1 MGSANAGA
9 HSIWQVGLDL
19 LVAATSLLVAWWL
32 AKIGVLPIS
41 KELPP
46 LQAYLQA
53 LPLVLSV
60 LLSLSLFFRLYRPRR
75 AGSYGTLLIDILK
88 VNGQAALI
96 LLAIG
101 FYVRGFSYSRVIVTG
116 FLALNTGGMFLH
128 HLFWMAAERWRY
140 ERGLGTR
147 RCAIVGLG
155 SLARELDQRL
165 GSHPW
170 AGLRVVGFIDP
181 NLPAPARRGDATV
194 NEAETASDPAGAIDP
209 ESNEEVGAR
218 VPLNRVLGTVDD
230 LEELAKQEELE
241 EILVAVNFRD
251 LGVLPDLDRT
261 LSRSTVGLRWIPDLQ
276 GLHTLSSEVS
286 DLEGLPLINLRGV
299 RTRGAHAF
307 VKRSL
312 DLVGASAML
321 ITLFPVLIAIAA
333 KIRLSYGSPIFFR
346 QDRMGLD
353 GRVFSMLKFRTMRT
367 DAETKS
373 GPVWAKEGD
382 TRVTKFGGFLR
393 RTSLDELPQLWNILK
408 GEMSLV
414 GPRPERPF
422 FIDKFR
428 HTIPSYM
435 LRHRMKAGLT
445 GWAQIQG
452 WRGNTC
458 LEKRIQCDLYYARHW
473 SIWLDLKILLLTPLR
488 GWGKK
493 RNAY

>member
-9 HSIWQVGLDL
+9 HSVWQVGLDL
-19 LVAATSLLVAWWL
+19 VVAATSLVVAWWL
-32 AKIGVLPIS
+32 AKVGLLPIS

-53 LPLVLSV
+53 LPLILSVVLSI
-60 LLSLSLFFRLYRPRR
+60 SLFFRLYRPRR
-75 AGSYGTLLIDILK
+75 AGSYGTLLIDVLK
-88 VNGQAALI
+88 VNGQAALV

-116 FLALNTGGMFLH
+116 FLALNTGAMFLH

-181 NLPAPARRGDATV
+181 NLPEVAPSDAGSDEKSGRGEIGT
-194 NEAETASDPAGAIDP
+194 
-209 ESNEEVGAR
+209 R
-218 VPLNRVLGTVDD
+218 VPIDRVLGTVDD
-230 LEELAKQEELE
+230 LEALSEEQDLE
-241 EILVAVNFRD
+241 EILVAVPFRD

-299 RTRGAHAF
+299 RTRGVHAF

-321 ITLFPVLIAIAA
+321 LTLFPVLLVIAA

-382 TRVTKFGGFLR
+382 SRVTPFGGFLR
-393 RTSLDELPQLWNILK
+393 RTSLDELPQLWNIIK

-473 SIWLDLKILLLTPLR
+473 SIWLDVKILLLTPLR